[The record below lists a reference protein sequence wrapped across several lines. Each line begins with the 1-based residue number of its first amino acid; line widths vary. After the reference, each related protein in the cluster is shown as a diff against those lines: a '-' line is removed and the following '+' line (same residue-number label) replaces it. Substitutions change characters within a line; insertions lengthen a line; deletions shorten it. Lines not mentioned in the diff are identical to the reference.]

1 MRLHHALWKIFAL
14 AKLKPRTFARSARS
28 SVAVAT
34 CILAI
39 SSGFDSKLADHA
51 KFLSQLG
58 GCTSMAEGP
67 PQCIGP
73 TFEDIDYYSQASEEA
88 LSKKEEALS
97 NREES
102 DIK

>member
-1 MRLHHALWKIFAL
+1 
-14 AKLKPRTFARSARS
+14 
-28 SVAVAT
+28 
-34 CILAI
+34 
-39 SSGFDSKLADHA
+39 
-51 KFLSQLG
+51 
-58 GCTSMAEGP
+58 MAEGP